1 MKRIML
7 GLATV
12 AGLTLCAGMAKAD
25 PAGFVAPTPAGGGPL
40 PTFAQLAGPNTL
52 FGAGDLPPGRM
63 PDKYGLHPCLKK
75 FFHIPTAAA
84 PGMAGP
90 YGANGHNPLTN
101 SANWAAGGYGM
112 GGPALS
118 QTPFPGGGYGPGG
131 AGPGGAG
138 YGPAGMAGP
147 YGPACGPYGPM
158 GPPMQGT
165 LAFPYNSLTRSPRD
179 YWMMDLNK

>member
-1 MKRIML
+1 MNRIMI
-7 GLATV
+7 GLATA
-12 AGLTLCAGMAKAD
+12 AGLTLCAGMANAD
-25 PAGFVAPTPAGGGPL
+25 PAGFVAPTTGGGVGL
-40 PTFAQLAGPNTL
+40 ATFAQLAGPNTL

-75 FFHIPTAAA
+75 FFHIPTASG
-84 PGMAGP
+84 PGMPYGP

-112 GGPALS
+112 NGPAQS

-131 AGPGGAG
+131 MAGGYGPGGMP
-138 YGPAGMAGP
+138 GPGGMHGP
-147 YGPACGPYGPM
+147 GGPYGPM

-179 YWMMDLNK
+179 YFMMDLNK